1 MFKRL
6 DPQDVNKTPFK
17 VFKEFTVTNN
27 DSGSGVYNFRAISGS
42 TSNFATASSDVT
54 HYPSASFY
62 SLPSYFMINHRY
74 YRQSKPGFRRT
85 VMNPYNNFGSNSPE
99 QYRVLHQSASVI
111 SVSKNLYGERI

>member
-42 TSNFATASSDVT
+42 TSNFMPLSIYR
-54 HYPSASFY
+54 YPE
-62 SLPSYFMINHRY
+62 R
-74 YRQSKPGFRRT
+74 
-85 VMNPYNNFGSNSPE
+85 NPVRCGWCDE
-99 QYRVLHQSASVI
+99 MQMT
-111 SVSKNLYGERI
+111 NLKLNTDDP

>member
-42 TSNFATASSDVT
+42 YRNFISSSADVI

-62 SLPSYFMINHRY
+62 SIPSYFM
-74 YRQSKPGFRRT
+74 KT
-85 VMNPYNNFGSNSPE
+85 V
-99 QYRVLHQSASVI
+99 
-111 SVSKNLYGERI
+111 